1 MTTHIVLF
9 KDSVFNAD
17 QIALLSNDAFSIDN
31 NSLNTNNTS
40 SIKWVVVD
48 LGLVVSEFHIKIAAA
63 KALLNES
70 QGRMKTKSIEAE
82 ILYQLSPTSK
92 ITDALLQ
99 FSVSLESKMVAFIF
113 VSQEIIKFNK
123 NDIYSIISKHMIGN
137 EIEPSFILS
146 PEILNEEKKEKL
158 IKVFKITQQEV
169 EEFPLEDT
177 LITKLAIKDI

>member
-1 MTTHIVLF
+1 MTTKLVLF

-17 QIALLSNDAFSIDN
+17 QIALLSNDAFSINN
-31 NSLNTNNTS
+31 NSLNTNTS

-48 LGLVVSEFHIKIAAA
+48 LGLVVSEFHLKIAAS

-70 QGRMKTKSIEAE
+70 QGRMKTKSIQAE

-113 VSQEIIKFNK
+113 VSQEIITFDK
-123 NDIYSIISKHMIGN
+123 NYIYSIIFKHMIGN
-137 EIEPSFILS
+137 EIEPSSILS
-146 PEILNEEKKEKL
+146 PEILNKEKKEKL
-158 IKVFKITQQEV
+158 IKNFKITQQEV
-169 EEFPLEDT
+169 EEFPLEDA
-177 LITKLAIKDI
+177 LITKLAIKDV